1 MKSEIKNIEASVGSK
16 LHNIAKASNMP
27 YAEVL
32 QYYGIERFI
41 YRMSVSRHSD
51 NFVLKGALLFM
62 VWDIPGR
69 RTTIDID
76 VLARMDNQVANV
88 EKIVREVCG
97 LEVKPD
103 GLMFDA
109 GTVRG
114 QKIKEGADYE
124 GVRVKF
130 SGMLERAR
138 IPMQIDF
145 GFGDVVYPES
155 RVIDYPVILDSDK
168 PRLRGYPP
176 ESVISEKFESMVK
189 LGLLNSRMKDF
200 YDVWLMIRR
209 FDFDGGNLAES
220 LHRTFQNRNTPIP
233 YGKPLLA
240 EEIYDLKSDRQTL
253 WTAFLKKNE
262 LKNVPVKLGD
272 VAGEIE
278 SFLIEILEALF
289 EDREFTKTW
298 KAPGPWA

>member
-1 MKSEIKNIEASVGSK
+1 VKGEKKNIEASVAGR

-41 YRMSVSRHSD
+41 YRMSVSRYS
-51 NFVLKGALLFM
+51 NRFVLKGALLFM
-62 VWDIPGR
+62 VWDIAGR

-76 VLARMDNQVANV
+76 VLAGTNNRVADV
-88 EKIVREVCG
+88 ERIVREVCG
-97 LEVKPD
+97 LEIKPD
-103 GLMFDA
+103 GLMFNA

-130 SGMLERAR
+130 RGMLERAR

-145 GFGDVVYPES
+145 GFGDVVYPKS
-155 RVIDYPVILDSDK
+155 LMIDYPVILDSDK
-168 PRLRGYPP
+168 PRLLGYPP
-176 ESVISEKFESMVK
+176 ESVVSEKFESMVK

-209 FDFDGGNLAES
+209 FDFDGQTLAEAV
-220 LHRTFQNRNTPIP
+220 HRTFQNRNTPLP
-233 YGKPLLA
+233 SGKPLFA
-240 EEIYDLKSDRQTL
+240 DEIYDEKSDRQTL
-253 WTAFLKKNE
+253 WAAFLKKNE
-262 LKNVPVKLGD
+262 LKNVPAKLGD
-272 VAGEIE
+272 IALEIE

-289 EDREFTKTW
+289 EDREFAKTW

>member
-1 MKSEIKNIEASVGSK
+1 MKKKIKNIAASVEAK
-16 LHNIAKASNMP
+16 LHNTAKASNMP

-41 YRMSVSRHSD
+41 YRMSVSRYSD
-51 NFVLKGALLFM
+51 NFVLKGALLF
-62 VWDIPGR
+62 VAWDIVGR

-76 VLARMDNQVANV
+76 VLARVDNQVANV

-97 LEVKPD
+97 LEVEPD
-103 GLMFDA
+103 GLIFDA

-130 SGMLERAR
+130 CGMLESAR

-145 GFGDVVYPES
+145 GFGDVIYPKS

-168 PRLRGYPP
+168 PRLMGYPP

-200 YDVWLMIRR
+200 YDVRLMSRR
-209 FDFDGGNLAES
+209 FDFDGKNLAEA
-220 LHRTFQNRNTPIP
+220 LHRTFQNRKTPLLS
-233 YGKPLLA
+233 GKPLFT
-240 EEIYDLKSDRQTL
+240 EEIYDVKSDRQTL

-278 SFLIEILEALF
+278 SFLIEPLDALF
-289 EDREFTKTW
+289 KGREFRKTW
-298 KAPGPWA
+298 EAPGPWG